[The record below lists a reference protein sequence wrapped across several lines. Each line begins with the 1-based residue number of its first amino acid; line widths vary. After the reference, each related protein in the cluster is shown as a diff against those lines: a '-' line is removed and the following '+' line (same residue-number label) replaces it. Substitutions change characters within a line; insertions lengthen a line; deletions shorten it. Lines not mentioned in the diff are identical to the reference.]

1 MYITRFTS
9 KFSILKAISTLFLS
23 IIILLSVFVSG
34 CKKDL
39 IFSKANVSFS
49 VDTVLFDTVFT
60 TLGST
65 TQSFR
70 IYNNDKNAIK
80 IDEIRLM
87 GGENSPFR
95 INIDGVADLV
105 HTNITLPKED
115 SIYAFVQVKLDVNN
129 GNLPLIVEDSIQFT
143 VNGKVSYVNL
153 AVWGQDAYFHYSD
166 LNEGVWPNDKPHVI
180 YTYAAVDSA
189 KSLIIQPGT
198 DIYLHKSALL
208 YVYKGQLDIQGTIDN
223 PVTFQGDR
231 LESFYDDVSGQY
243 YGIYFEKAQPSTIN
257 YAIIKNGTA
266 GIHVFSEDDGNS
278 GYTLEV
284 SNTEIYNCSSYG
296 IFNYAGGKVKGENLL
311 VHSNGL
317 YAYFGLEGGDYN
329 FIQSHLLGYG
339 AEAGPAVAIKNYFTR
354 ADGIT
359 YIGQVNEGT
368 INNSIIYGN
377 GEDLIAYDTLLPT
390 GVAINYSYENNLV
403 KMDNI
408 PDNLSQ
414 WIGTI
419 FNQNPNFINTAE
431 DDFQMNIGSPAQDA
445 GNASFGSH
453 TNSNDILGNPRTG
466 VPDIGAYEL

>member
-1 MYITRFTS
+1 M
-9 KFSILKAISTLFLS
+9 KAFSVVFSSL
-23 IIILLSVFVSG
+23 IILMSIFIGG

-39 IFSKANVSFS
+39 IFSNANVSFS

-65 TQSFR
+65 TQNFK
-70 IYNNDKNAIK
+70 IYNKEKNALK
-80 IDEIRLM
+80 ISEIRLM

-105 HTNITLPKED
+105 HTDITLPKED
-115 SIYAFVQVKLDVNN
+115 SIYAFVQVKLDVNSS
-129 GNLPLIVEDSIQFT
+129 NLPMIVEDSIQFT

-166 LNEGVWPNDKPHVI
+166 INEGVWPNDKPHVI

-189 KSLIIQPGT
+189 KSLIIQAGT

-208 YVYKGQLDIQGTIDN
+208 YVYKGKLDIQGTLDN

-231 LESFYDDVSGQY
+231 LEAFYDNVAGQY
-243 YGIYFEKAQPSTIN
+243 YGIYFEEAESSTIN

-266 GIHVFSEDDGNS
+266 GIHVFSDADNNS
-278 GYTLEV
+278 GYTLDIK
-284 SNTEIYNCSSYG
+284 NTEIYNCASYG
-296 IFNYAGGKVKGENLL
+296 IFNYAGGKIKGENLL

-354 ADGIT
+354 SDGIT

-368 INNSIIYGN
+368 IHNSIIYGN
-377 GEDLIAYDTLLPT
+377 GEDLIAYDTLTPA
-390 GVAINYSYENNLV
+390 GVTINYSYENNLI
-403 KMDNI
+403 KMENI
-408 PDNLSQ
+408 PENLTQ
-414 WIGTI
+414 WNGTI
-419 FNQNPNFINTAE
+419 FNQNPNFINEPEDNFEITA
-431 DDFQMNIGSPAQDA
+431 GSPAKDA
-445 GNASFGSH
+445 GNTSFGTH
-453 TNSNDILGNPRTG
+453 TNVNDIKGNPRTG
-466 VPDIGAYEL
+466 VPDIGAFEL

>member
-1 MYITRFTS
+1 MKTV
-9 KFSILKAISTLFLS
+9 SILFSFLF
-23 IIILLSVFVSG
+23 ITVSLFFGG

-39 IFSKANVSFS
+39 ILSKSNVSFS
-49 VDTVLFDTVFT
+49 VDTLLFDTIFT

-65 TQSFR
+65 TQSFK
-70 IYNNDKNAIK
+70 IYNTDRNSLEIS
-80 IDEIRLM
+80 EIRLM

-105 HTNITLPKED
+105 HTDITLPKED
-115 SIYAFVQVKLDVNN
+115 SIYAFVQVQLDVNN

-166 LNEGVWPNDKPHVI
+166 LNEGIWPNDKPHVV
-180 YTYAAVDSA
+180 YTFAAVDSA

-208 YVYKGQLDIQGTIDN
+208 YVYKGQLDIQGTADN

-231 LESFYDDVSGQY
+231 LESFYDDVAGQY
-243 YGIYFEKAQPSTIN
+243 YGIYFEKARASTVN
-257 YAIIKNGTA
+257 HTIIKNGTA
-266 GIHVFSEDDGNS
+266 GIHVFSEDDGNT
-278 GYTLEV
+278 GYTV
-284 SNTEIYNCSSYG
+284 DINNTEIYNCSSYG
-296 IFNYAGGKVKGENLL
+296 IFNYSGGKIKGENLL

-339 AEAGPAVAIKNYFTR
+339 AESGPAVAIKNYFTR
-354 ADGIT
+354 TDGIT
-359 YIGQVNEGT
+359 YIGQINEGT

-377 GEDLIAYDTLLPT
+377 GENLIAYDTILQP
-390 GVAINYSYENNLV
+390 GVTINYLYENNLI
-403 KMDNI
+403 KMENTPTD
-408 PDNLSQ
+408 LSQ
-414 WIGTI
+414 FNGSI
-419 FNQNPNFINTAE
+419 FNQDPSFGNISEDNFKLNA
-431 DDFQMNIGSPAQDA
+431 GSPAIDA
-445 GNASFGSH
+445 GNASFGTH